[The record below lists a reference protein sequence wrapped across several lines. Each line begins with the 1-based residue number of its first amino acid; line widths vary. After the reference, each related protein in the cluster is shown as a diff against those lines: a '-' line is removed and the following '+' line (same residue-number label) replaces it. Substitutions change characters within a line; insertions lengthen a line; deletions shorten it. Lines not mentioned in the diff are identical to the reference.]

1 MVEYVIYADVPER
14 NQHVRD
20 FISRSGGEYLGC
32 VDRNPAKWDSD
43 KKMYAPAFIAKHPR
57 AKIVI
62 TSFDIERIAQYI
74 RQQGWMNE
82 SREVGA
88 RRIESGCCRFMTKGI
103 PAIWPISRNL
113 FGRGL
118 KSLRRFV
125 CRMYG
130 ITFRTSV
137 ILWMML

>member
-43 KKMYAPAFIAKHPR
+43 KKMYAPSFIAKHPR

-82 SREVGA
+82 ILVYPYWRMPFFVDA
-88 RRIESGCCRFMTKGI
+88 RAEK
-103 PAIWPISRNL
+103 L
-113 FGRGL
+113 GRGESRAAAADL
-118 KSLRRFV
+118 
-125 CRMYG
+125 
-130 ITFRTSV
+130 
-137 ILWMML
+137 